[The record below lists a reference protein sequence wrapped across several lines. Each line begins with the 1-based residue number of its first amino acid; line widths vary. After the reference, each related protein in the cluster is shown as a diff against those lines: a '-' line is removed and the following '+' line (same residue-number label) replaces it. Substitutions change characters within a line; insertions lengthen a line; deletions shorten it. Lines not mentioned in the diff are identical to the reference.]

1 MAKGGQA
8 KGDVRGAAADVFD
21 RRVRARASVVLPAP
35 GGGHGVDERLADD
48 ERAAAGRAA
57 EGVVGHGPGLQSSIM
72 SGLPNQPG
80 RLKLCSLSM
89 VRIVPLR
96 ERMTREF
103 VRAELLP

>member
-1 MAKGGQA
+1 ML
-8 KGDVRGAAADVFD
+8 D
-21 RRVRARASVVLPAP
+21 RAPVVAGASVILPAHI

-48 ERAAAGRAA
+48 EGAATARAA
-57 EGVVGHGPGLQSSIM
+57 EGAVGHGPGLQSSIM

-96 ERMTREF
+96 ERMTSEF